1 MSRPTGIVAGGYTL
15 LPEKFYH
22 PNASR
27 NALGLVGGNEV
38 SVASGNLVDLE
49 SDMFNITRDAS
60 RAPARQYQPG
70 PPGQMIPKQLVFVE
84 RSNGKVVTIDNR
96 PRHLPTTQFTS
107 YPGVPAPKPFTQEV
121 YGMQWR
127 F

>member
-49 SDMFNITRDAS
+49 SEMFNITRDAS

-70 PPGQMIPKQLVFVE
+70 SPGQVPNRFVFVE
-84 RSNGKVVTIDNR
+84 RSNGKVVTIDNSL
-96 PRHLPTTQFTS
+96 RHLPTTQFVS
-107 YPGVPAPKPFTQEV
+107 YPGVPAPLPFVQEV
-121 YGMQWR
+121 YGMPWR